1 MLLLLACGL
10 PHCLNRLQTLPHQVV
25 KGGHLTAAKEDAADA
40 EEVARVRH
48 KLWIVIAVL
57 FVLCMFVW

>member
-1 MLLLLACGL
+1 M
-10 PHCLNRLQTLPHQVV
+10 PDQVV

-57 FVLCMFVW
+57 FFLGMIVWCGPNFFLMGVLRFFRGPS